1 MINFKEFRSQ
11 VAESARSINEEA
23 IDKFKVGKD
32 NLEAEIVKKGN
43 KYVSYVDGEEL
54 DKFKS
59 EKEARQGIEDFVKL
73 MDA

>member
-1 MINFKEFRSQ
+1 MIDFKEFRSHI
-11 VAESARSINEEA
+11 AEDARTLTEKTVDN
-23 IDKFKVGKD
+23 FKVGKD
-32 NLEAEIVKKGN
+32 KLEAEIVKKGS

-59 EKEARQGIEDFVKL
+59 EKEARKGIEDFVKI